1 MDVLKASGQVFKFAD
16 RHGEKINEM
25 LSNPDFGKSAADPV
39 MLNFQVTMMGTMW
52 QLAADLSKDLTDPL
66 KSIVNK

>member
-1 MDVLKASGQVFKFAD
+1 MDVLKASGQVFQFAD
-16 RHGEKINEM
+16 RHGQKINDM
-25 LSNPDFGKSAADPV
+25 LNDPNFGQSASDPV